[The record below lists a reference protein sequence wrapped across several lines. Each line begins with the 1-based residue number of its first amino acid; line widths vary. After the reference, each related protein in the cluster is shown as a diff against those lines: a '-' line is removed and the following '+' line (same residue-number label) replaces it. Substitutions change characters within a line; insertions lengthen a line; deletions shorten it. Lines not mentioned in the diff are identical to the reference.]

1 MFPLPLVDECLD
13 MLTGNVWFSKFD
25 ANWAYLQVKVKDS
38 DKEKTAFITK
48 YGSFQIQQN
57 SVSATHQVLFQG

>member
-1 MFPLPLVDECLD
+1 